1 MDGGVP
7 VGGNGGGGGPAPF
20 LLKTYE
26 MVDDASTDAIV
37 SWSSTGASFVVW
49 NPIDFVTS
57 LLPMYFKHNNFS
69 SFVRQLNTY
78 VRKPNFSPSS
88 RFVLGIQFLGGFKK
102 IDPER
107 WEFANDDFV
116 KGQNHLLKKIHRRKP
131 THSHSH
137 PPGGGLADAE
147 RVALEGT
154 IERLNQEK
162 AGLEDII
169 QKFMQQK
176 SGTEIQ
182 IEDLERRLADME
194 QRHLKILAFVQRALQ
209 KPELMANLMK
219 MAVTSSMDIS
229 VIHKKRRL
237 PPDVDHSNQAS
248 VNNLRADRS
257 TSTIP
262 EKGYILDQD
271 FCEKLKLELSSG
283 IPDDNLI
290 TVVTHSSNE
299 DNDCGQELECLPST
313 PETLQLCGTGA
324 PLCSIRNAVFVR
336 EIDEDDGLFPC
347 HLGLTLASSAM
358 EIDGG
363 KFSSRTPD
371 LVDQGAAHAT
381 DLETSNTA
389 RENDLTIPVATIQ
402 SMVTQSTDAK
412 VVSSQEV
419 PPSNEA
425 SAVHIPANDVFWQQF
440 LTERPE
446 RERTQNTTLRS
457 DSQEEEMAKLS
468 SGFTVEKKSLILWPL
483 LLLLLLLL
491 PEQATASGMMVK
503 LPCSGR
509 RRGQGCLLENG
520 VEMEMSSEESRR
532 LLWAVTEK
540 KYISYEALKGDVV
553 PCNKPGVPYYNC
565 HVFPKANPYNRGC
578 QIISGCRGDSP

>member
-1 MDGGVP
+1 REMDGGVP

-49 NPIDFVTS
+49 NPIDFVTR
-57 LLPMYFKHNNFS
+57 LLPVYFKHNNFS
-69 SFVRQLNTY
+69 SFIRQLNTY

-88 RFVLGIQFLGGFKK
+88 RFGFKK

-116 KGQNHLLKKIHRRKP
+116 KGQNHLLKKIRRRKP

-147 RVALEGT
+147 RVALEGE

-182 IEDLERRLADME
+182 MENLEQRLADME
-194 QRHLKILAFVQRALQ
+194 QRHIKILAFVQRALQ

-219 MAVTSSMDIS
+219 MAVASSMDIS

-237 PPDVDHSNQAS
+237 PPVVDYSNEAS
-248 VNNLRADRS
+248 ANNSCADRS
-257 TSTIP
+257 TSTNP

-290 TVVTHSSNE
+290 TVVTHISNE

-313 PETLQLCGTGA
+313 PETLELCGTGA
-324 PLCSIRNAVFVR
+324 PLCSIKNAVFVR
-336 EIDEDDGLFPC
+336 EVDEDNGLFPC
-347 HLGLTLASSAM
+347 HLGLTLASSTM

-363 KFSSRTPD
+363 KFSSSTPD

-381 DLETSNTA
+381 DLKTSNTA
-389 RENDLTIPVATIQ
+389 RENDLTIPVMTIQ
-402 SMVTQSTDAK
+402 SNLTQSADAK

-425 SAVHIPANDVFWQQF
+425 SAVHRPANDVFWQQF
-440 LTERPE
+440 LTERPGSSDE
-446 RERTQNTTLRS
+446 EDASACLRQNLY
-457 DSQEEEMAKLS
+457 D
-468 SGFTVEKKSLILWPL
+468 
-483 LLLLLLLL
+483 
-491 PEQATASGMMVK
+491 EQ
-503 LPCSGR
+503 
-509 RRGQGCLLENG
+509 
-520 VEMEMSSEESRR
+520 
-532 LLWAVTEK
+532 TEK
-540 KYISYEALKGDVV
+540 SI
-553 PCNKPGVPYYNC
+553 PGNDNMCAVWSN
-565 HVFPKANPYNRGC
+565 
-578 QIISGCRGDSP
+578 

>member
-1 MDGGVP
+1 
-7 VGGNGGGGGPAPF
+7 
-20 LLKTYE
+20 

-57 LLPMYFKHNNFS
+57 LLPTYFKHNNFS

-78 VRKPNFSPSS
+78 
-88 RFVLGIQFLGGFKK
+88 GFKK

-182 IEDLERRLADME
+182 IDDLERRLADME
-194 QRHLKILAFVQRALQ
+194 QRHLRILAFVQRALQ

-237 PPDVDHSNQAS
+237 PPDLDYSNQAS
-248 VNNLRADRS
+248 VNNLRADRN
-257 TSTIP
+257 TSTNP

-283 IPDDNLI
+283 IPDDSLI

-299 DNDCGQELECLPST
+299 DNDW
-313 PETLQLCGTGA
+313 
-324 PLCSIRNAVFVR
+324 
-336 EIDEDDGLFPC
+336 
-347 HLGLTLASSAM
+347 
-358 EIDGG
+358 
-363 KFSSRTPD
+363 
-371 LVDQGAAHAT
+371 AAHAT
-381 DLETSNTA
+381 DLKTSNTA
-389 RENDLTIPVATIQ
+389 RENDLTIPVVTIQ
-402 SMVTQSTDAK
+402 SMVAQSTDAK

-440 LTERPE
+440 LTERP
-446 RERTQNTTLRS
+446 
-457 DSQEEEMAKLS
+457 
-468 SGFTVEKKSLILWPL
+468 G
-483 LLLLLLLL
+483 
-491 PEQATASGMMVK
+491 
-503 LPCSGR
+503 
-509 RRGQGCLLENG
+509 
-520 VEMEMSSEESRR
+520 
-532 LLWAVTEK
+532 
-540 KYISYEALKGDVV
+540 
-553 PCNKPGVPYYNC
+553 
-565 HVFPKANPYNRGC
+565 
-578 QIISGCRGDSP
+578 